1 MGALRVYSKFLL
13 VSVSQTKITN
23 YILALNALIDS
34 LHTRFSQ
41 KKKKKVQR
49 LRKILKKD
57 SLHTL

>member
-41 KKKKKVQR
+41 KKKYKDLEK
-49 LRKILKKD
+49 LKKKN